1 MNDEKFSTYVTSP
14 MHYIFSN
21 YEKLA
26 LLIFVGVIIYFVDY
40 ISHVNAIL
48 YGVSSF
54 APTASAAASAAA
66 AAAVAKSQKNRQM
79 NKKKNR

>member
-54 APTASAAASAAA
+54 APAAASAA